1 MTVRICQCENLWVMM
16 NPLKLTQ
23 DLIVN
28 SPLKLL
34 YISSYISYKEL
45 VLTQDNNFYLMHLG
59 ILVTCLLNNGWIL

>member
-1 MTVRICQCENLWVMM
+1 MTVRIFQCEDLWVMM

-59 ILVTCLLNNGWIL
+59 ILVTCLLNNG